1 MAVSTGQQTDR
12 HVVPVPRTS
21 DPAGAVVHDRGAA
34 EERIAGASFRHGP
47 PRLLG
52 VELEWL
58 VHHRSDPRRPLDAAA
73 LATSLGP
80 HAPAVL
86 VADSPHRPLPHG
98 STLTLEPGGQV
109 EISSTPATDLGE
121 LLTRVT
127 ADAAYLRERLA
138 RCDLAMADEA
148 MDAWRLPRAVL
159 RAPRYVALATTFD
172 RVGRHGRLMMHG
184 TAGIHVCLD
193 VGEQHRSA
201 ARWAALHT
209 LGPVLIAA
217 FSNSPRLHRAR
228 TGWASTRM
236 RSLLRMNPSRDGPP
250 ERLTAQPARDWA
262 RRMLDTELTCVRR
275 DSGDWRAPAG
285 VSLAEWIGPDR
296 AGLDREPTPEDLD
309 YHLTTVFP
317 PVRPHG
323 YFEVRYLDAQPAH
336 DWMLP
341 VAVLAALFRE
351 ESTVDAVRELTAPAE
366 GRWTEAARDGLADP
380 VLARLA
386 RPVLHLA
393 WRRLSE
399 MEGVEALTRRLATF
413 VAGRCA
419 AVRC

>member
-1 MAVSTGQQTDR
+1 MAASTEQQADR
-12 HVVPVPRTS
+12 HVIPLPRTC
-21 DPAGAVVHDRGAA
+21 DPAGAVVRDRGEA
-34 EERIAGASFRHGP
+34 EERIARNSLRHGP
-47 PRLLG
+47 PKLLG
-52 VELEWL
+52 VELEWI
-58 VHHRSDPRRPLDAAA
+58 VHHRRDPRRPLDAAA
-73 LATSLGP
+73 LATALGP
-80 HAPAVL
+80 HAPALL
-86 VADSPHRPLPHG
+86 VDDSPHRPLPHG

-109 EISSTPATDLGE
+109 EISSAPAADLGQ
-121 LLTRVT
+121 LLAHVA

-159 RAPRYVALATTFD
+159 RAPRYAALASTFD

-193 VGEQHRSA
+193 AGEQHRSA

-217 FSNSPRLHRAR
+217 FANSPRLHRAR
-228 TGWASTRM
+228 TGWASARM

-250 ERLTAQPARDWA
+250 ERLTPQPARDWA
-262 RRMLDTELTCVRR
+262 RRMLDTELICVRR
-275 DSGDWRAPAG
+275 DSGDWRVPAG
-285 VSLAEWIGPDR
+285 ISLAEWLGPDR
-296 AGLDREPTPEDLD
+296 AGIDRAPVPEDLD

-323 YFEVRYLDAQPAH
+323 YFEVRYLDAQPGH

-351 ESTVDAVRELTAPAE
+351 EDTVDTVREITAPAE

-380 VLARLA
+380 VLARLV

-393 WRRLSE
+393 WRRMSE
-399 MEGVEALTRRLATF
+399 VEGVEAVARRLATF

-419 AVRC
+419 AAQC